1 MAKGLPVLRRRIG
14 SIKATKKVTKAMQ
27 MIATTKLKTW
37 KQSMLES
44 RLYAEKL
51 IDIVHTNLHHEELK
65 NSIFFKEDKRLPIL
79 YILISSNLGLC
90 GSYNYNILSF
100 FSQLVKPSDVT
111 FSVGEKAGKFLKN
124 TNLTFINDYSQAGSL
139 NEATLTPLIDALLNQ
154 FKDRKIG
161 RVEVIYTKFINS
173 LIFEPTSMTLLPL
186 SLATFSNEG
195 KISKQPPLIEPDP
208 LSVFEKLVPFYLK
221 NSLYATLIESQV
233 SEQSSRRNA
242 MEKASDNAD
251 ELVDQLQLEFN
262 KQRQANIT
270 QEIAEIIGGSST

>member
-1 MAKGLPVLRRRIG
+1 MAKGLPVLRRRIT

-51 IDIVHTNLHHEELK
+51 VEIVQNNLHHESLK
-65 NSIFFKEDKRLPIL
+65 GSIFFKEDLALPTL
-79 YILISSNLGLC
+79 YIVITSNLGLC
-90 GSYNYNILSF
+90 GPYNYNVLT
-100 FSQLVKPSDVT
+100 QLTKMVKPRDVIYA
-111 FSVGEKAGKFLKN
+111 VGEKSIRFLKN
-124 TNLTFINDYSQAGSL
+124 TSLNYQADFINAGSL
-139 NEATLTPLIDALLNQ
+139 SEATLSPLIQGVLTA
-154 FKDRKIG
+154 FKNRKVGQVQI
-161 RVEVIYTKFINS
+161 IYTKFVNS
-173 LIFEPTSMTLLPL
+173 LIFQPSSLRLLPL
-186 SLATFSNEG
+186 SLATFQG
-195 KISKQPPLIEPDP
+195 KTINQPPLIEPDP

-221 NSLYATLIESQV
+221 NATYSTLIESQV

-251 ELVDQLQLEFN
+251 ELVEQLQLDFN

-270 QEIAEIIGGSST
+270 QEIAEIIGGASS

>member
-1 MAKGLPVLRRRIG
+1 MAKGLPVLRRRIS

-51 IDIVHTNLHHEELK
+51 VEVVQTNLHHESLK
-65 NSIFFKEDKRLPIL
+65 DSIFFKLDENLPTL
-79 YILISSNLGLC
+79 YLVITSNLGLC
-90 GSYNYNILSF
+90 GAYNYNILNE
-100 FSQLVKPSDVT
+100 LTKRVKANDAILAI
-111 FSVGEKAGKFLKN
+111 GEKSIRFLKN
-124 TNLTFINDYSQAGSL
+124 TSLQFNAEFVNAGSL
-139 NEATLTPLIDALLNQ
+139 SEATLTPLIQEVLQQ
-154 FKDRKIG
+154 FKDRKVG
-161 RVEVIYTKFINS
+161 KVIILYTKFVNS
-173 LIFEPTSMTLLPL
+173 LIFQPSHLQLLPL
-186 SLATFSNEG
+186 SLATFQG
-195 KISKQPPLIEPDP
+195 KTNLQPPLIEPDP

-221 NSLYATLIESQV
+221 NTTYSTLIESQV

-251 ELVDQLQLEFN
+251 ELVEQLQLDFN

-270 QEIAEIIGGSST
+270 QEIAEIIGGASS

>member
-51 IDIVHTNLHHEELK
+51 MEIVHTNLAHEDLK
-65 NSIFFKEDKRLPIL
+65 NSVFFKVDKKKPKL
-79 YILISSNLGLC
+79 YLLITSNLGLC
-90 GSYNYNILSF
+90 GSYNYNVLSH
-100 FSQLVKPSDVT
+100 FSKQVKPEDFIYSI
-111 FSVGEKAGKFLKN
+111 GEKAGRFLKAIN
-124 TNLTFINDYSQAGSL
+124 RTFDASYVEAGSL
-139 NEATLTPLIDALLNQ
+139 SEATLTPLIDAVVAS
-154 FKDRKIG
+154 FKNRD
-161 RVEVIYTKFINS
+161 VAEVIVVYTKFINS
-173 LIFEPTSMTLLPL
+173 LIFQPVSLSLLPL
-186 SLATFSNEG
+186 SLEAFSSPHAF
-195 KISKQPPLIEPDP
+195 KPPLIEPDP

-221 NSLYATLIESQV
+221 NTLYASLIESQV

>member
-1 MAKGLPVLRRRIG
+1 MAKGLSVLRRRIT

-51 IDIVHTNLHHEELK
+51 VEIVQTNLHHESLK
-65 NSIFFKEDKRLPIL
+65 GSVFFKLDAALPKL
-79 YILISSNLGLC
+79 YVVITSNLGLC
-90 GSYNYNILSF
+90 GPYNYNILNE
-100 FSQLVKPSDVT
+100 LTKHVKPRDRIIAI
-111 FSVGEKAGKFLKN
+111 GEKSIRFLKN
-124 TNLTFINDYSQAGSL
+124 TKLMYSADFVNAGSL
-139 NEATLTPLIDALLNQ
+139 SDATLSPLIQEILNEYQ
-154 FKDRKIG
+154 QRKFG
-161 RVEVIYTKFINS
+161 KVIILYTKFINS
-173 LIFEPTSMTLLPL
+173 LLFQPSELQLLPL
-186 SLATFSNEG
+186 SLETFKG
-195 KISKQPPLIEPDP
+195 KLNLQPPLIEPDP

-221 NSLYATLIESQV
+221 NSTYATLIESQV

-251 ELVDQLQLEFN
+251 ELVDQLQLDFN

-270 QEIAEIIGGSST
+270 QEIAEIIGGASS

>member
-44 RLYAEKL
+44 RLYTEQL
-51 IDIVHTNLHHEELK
+51 VDIVHTNLHHEQLK
-65 NSIFFKEDKRLPIL
+65 DSIFFKETKTLPTL
-79 YILISSNLGLC
+79 YILITSNLGLC
-90 GSYNYNILSF
+90 GSYNYNVLSYF
-100 FSQLVKPSDVT
+100 TQHVKPKDLI

-124 TNLTFINDYSQAGSL
+124 TALWFVNDYTQAGTLS
-139 NEATLTPLIDALLNQ
+139 EATISPLIDSLVKK
-154 FKDRKIG
+154 FKDRQVG
-161 RVEVIYTKFINS
+161 QVQVIYTKFINS
-173 LIFEPTSMTLLPL
+173 LIFQPTTMTLLPL
-186 SLATFSNEG
+186 SLSTLTNEG
-195 KISKQPPLIEPDP
+195 KLRKQPPLIEPDP

-221 NSLYATLIESQV
+221 NTLYASLIESQV

-251 ELVDQLQLEFN
+251 ELVEQLQLEFN

>member
-1 MAKGLPVLRRRIG
+1 MAKGLPVLRRRIT

-51 IDIVHTNLHHEELK
+51 VEIVQTNLHHESLK
-65 NSIFFKEDKRLPIL
+65 GSIFFKEDSTLPTL
-79 YILISSNLGLC
+79 YIVITSNLGLC
-90 GSYNYNILSF
+90 GPYNYNVL
-100 FSQLVKPSDVT
+100 SQLTKIVKPGDVIYA
-111 FSVGEKAGKFLKN
+111 VGEKSIRFLKN
-124 TNLTFINDYSQAGSL
+124 TSLNYQADFINAGSL
-139 NEATLTPLIDALLNQ
+139 SETTLSPLIQGVLLA
-154 FKDRKIG
+154 FKNRKVGQVSI
-161 RVEVIYTKFINS
+161 IYTKFVNS
-173 LIFEPTSMTLLPL
+173 LIFQPSSLRLLPL
-186 SLATFSNEG
+186 SLATFQG
-195 KISKQPPLIEPDP
+195 KTIIQPPLIEPDP

-221 NSLYATLIESQV
+221 NATYSTLIESQV

-251 ELVDQLQLEFN
+251 ELVEQLQLDFN

-270 QEIAEIIGGSST
+270 QEIAEIIGGASS

>member
-51 IDIVHTNLHHEELK
+51 MEIVHTNLAHEDLK
-65 NSIFFKEDKRLPIL
+65 NSVFFKIDKKKPTLFL
-79 YILISSNLGLC
+79 LITSNLGLC
-90 GSYNYNILSF
+90 GSYNYNV
-100 FSQLVKPSDVT
+100 FSHFLKEMKPEDMI
-111 FSVGEKAGKFLKN
+111 FAIGEKAGKFLRGIN
-124 TNLTFINDYSQAGSL
+124 RTFDATYVQAGSL
-139 NEATLTPLIDALLNQ
+139 NEATLSPLIDALVSA
-154 FKDRKIG
+154 FKLR
-161 RVEVIYTKFINS
+161 EVSKVVVVYTKFINS
-173 LIFEPTSMTLLPL
+173 LVFQPESLTLLPL
-186 SLATFSNEG
+186 SIDTFSASSQ
-195 KISKQPPLIEPDP
+195 ISKPPLIEPDP

-221 NSLYATLIESQV
+221 NTLYASLIESQV

-251 ELVDQLQLEFN
+251 ELVEQLQLEFN

>member
-1 MAKGLPVLRRRIG
+1 MAKGLPVLRRRIT

-51 IDIVHTNLHHEELK
+51 VEVVQTNLHHESLK
-65 NSIFFKEDKRLPIL
+65 NSVFFKVDKQLPTL
-79 YILISSNLGLC
+79 YLVITSNLGLC
-90 GSYNYNILSF
+90 GPYNYNILNELTKRVNPKDSIIAI
-100 FSQLVKPSDVT
+100 
-111 FSVGEKAGKFLKN
+111 GEKSIRFLKN
-124 TNLTFINDYSQAGSL
+124 TSIQYTSEFVAAGSL
-139 NEATLTPLIDALLNQ
+139 SDATLSPLIQEVLKQ
-154 FKDRKIG
+154 FTDRKVG
-161 RVEVIYTKFINS
+161 SVIILFTKFVNS
-173 LIFEPTSMTLLPL
+173 LIFQPSHLQLLPL
-186 SLATFSNEG
+186 SLSTFQG
-195 KISKQPPLIEPDP
+195 KQIVQPPLIEPDP

-221 NSLYATLIESQV
+221 NSTYSTLIESQV

-251 ELVDQLQLEFN
+251 ELVEQLQLDFN

-270 QEIAEIIGGSST
+270 QEIAEIIGGASS

>member
-1 MAKGLPVLRRRIG
+1 MAKGLPILRRRIT

-51 IDIVHTNLHHEELK
+51 VEVVQTNLHHESLK
-65 NSIFFKEDKRLPIL
+65 DSVFFKLDQNLPSLFLVIT
-79 YILISSNLGLC
+79 SNLGLC
-90 GSYNYNILSF
+90 GPYNYNILNE
-100 FSQLVKPSDVT
+100 LTKRVKSSDAIVAI
-111 FSVGEKAGKFLKN
+111 GEKALRFLKN
-124 TNLTFINDYSQAGSL
+124 TSIEFNANFVNAGSL
-139 NEATLTPLIDALLNQ
+139 SEATLTPLIQEVLQQ
-154 FKDRKIG
+154 FKSRKFG
-161 RVEVIYTKFINS
+161 KVIVLYTKFINS
-173 LIFEPTSMTLLPL
+173 LIFQPSQLQLLPL
-186 SLATFSNEG
+186 SLATFEG
-195 KISKQPPLIEPDP
+195 KTNIQTPLIEPDP

-221 NSLYATLIESQV
+221 NATYSTLIESQV

-251 ELVDQLQLEFN
+251 DLVEQLQLAFN

-270 QEIAEIIGGSST
+270 QEIAEIIGGASS